1 MVKVKEWRV
10 ERSNGEGGGRDVT
23 KIHKSERFRFRIRG
37 IEESEEK
44 FKEDLGQRQQPKIST
59 TVVLYFL
66 QEEESSREQS
76 ATTDTSIRTVS
87 HYGQDDFKNTQS
99 TKTFFKSLSLTF
111 KINTLV
117 CDSCLFP
124 QQQS

>member
-44 FKEDLGQRQQPKIST
+44 FKEDFGQRQRPKIST
-59 TVVLYFL
+59 TVLLYFL

-76 ATTDTSIRTVS
+76 ATTDTLLRI
-87 HYGQDDFKNTQS
+87 
-99 TKTFFKSLSLTF
+99 FFKSLSLTF

-124 QQQS
+124 QHQN

>member
-23 KIHKSERFRFRIRG
+23 KIHKSERFRFRLRG

-44 FKEDLGQRQQPKIST
+44 FKEAPATQNLYNCL
-59 TVVLYFL
+59 LYFL
-66 QEEESSREQS
+66 QEEESPREQS
-76 ATTDTSIRTVS
+76 ATTDTLLRTVS
-87 HYGQDDFKNTQS
+87 HYGQDDFKNTPS

-111 KINTLV
+111 KTNTRV

>member
-23 KIHKSERFRFRIRG
+23 KIHKFERFRFRLRG

-44 FKEDLGQRQQPKIST
+44 FKEEIPT
-59 TVVLYFL
+59 TVLLYFL

-76 ATTDTSIRTVS
+76 ATTDTLLRTVS
-87 HYGQDDFKNTQS
+87 HYGQDDFKNTPS

-111 KINTLV
+111 KTNTRV

>member
-23 KIHKSERFRFRIRG
+23 KIHKSERFRFRLRG

-44 FKEDLGQRQQPKIST
+44 FKEEIST
-59 TVVLYFL
+59 TVLLYFL

-76 ATTDTSIRTVS
+76 ATTDTLLR
-87 HYGQDDFKNTQS
+87 
-99 TKTFFKSLSLTF
+99 TFFKSLSLTF

-124 QQQS
+124 QHQN

>member
-23 KIHKSERFRFRIRG
+23 KIHKFERFRFRLRG

-44 FKEDLGQRQQPKIST
+44 FKEAPATQNLYNCL
-59 TVVLYFL
+59 LYFL

-76 ATTDTSIRTVS
+76 ATTDTLLRTVS
-87 HYGQDDFKNTQS
+87 HYGQDDFKNTPS

-111 KINTLV
+111 KTNTRV